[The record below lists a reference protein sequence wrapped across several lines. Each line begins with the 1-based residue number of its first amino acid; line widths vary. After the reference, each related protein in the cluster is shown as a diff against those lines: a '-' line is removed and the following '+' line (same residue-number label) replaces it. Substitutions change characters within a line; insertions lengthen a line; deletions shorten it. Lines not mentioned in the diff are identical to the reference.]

1 MSWND
6 GTATT
11 QQILGGDIFD
21 GQSPQ
26 VIIPANQWQRARSLG
41 EWTLVGTT
49 VAPAFSPDTFEM
61 PDPGNWTPDDGS
73 RGKSEP
79 RKESEDGK

>member
-11 QQILGGDIFD
+11 QEILGGDIFD

-41 EWTLVGTT
+41 GTT
-49 VAPAFSPDTFEM
+49 VAPAFSPNTFEM

-73 RGKSEP
+73 RSKNEP